1 MFELVGGLLCVN
13 AVVGM
18 RVVMNEISHQN
29 THRIQTN
36 ATCAT
41 IPQSHNPTHAHPQW
55 REIARVHRMQK
66 VIQPSWKSE
75 HSYAHSHRGESTY
88 LYSVQQVIHTKWKIE
103 GAHIHRQCHCQCIC
117 ICQLYLYCGL
127 VCMILSSFESVVSFC
142 VTCVENLSSLKSKFH
157 ITAAPKLLSREV
169 FLPADYKN
177 SIKTYFPQIVNAKTA
192 M

>member
-1 MFELVGGLLCVN
+1 MVVEVEKLANEGAVILVDMEVDKLAEDVAVVDMEVDDYWDTFNIKESLKVLDDNKEMFELVGGLLCVN

-18 RVVMNEISHQN
+18 RVVMNEISNQN

-75 HSYAHSHRGESTY
+75 HSYAHSHWGESPHLCT
-88 LYSVQQVIHTKWKIE
+88 VQKVIQTNWKID
-103 GAHIHRQCHCQCIC
+103 GAHLHRQWEKPH
-117 ICQLYLYCGL
+117 
-127 VCMILSSFESVVSFC
+127 S
-142 VTCVENLSSLKSKFH
+142 
-157 ITAAPKLLSREV
+157 
-169 FLPADYKN
+169 
-177 SIKTYFPQIVNAKTA
+177 
-192 M
+192 

>member
-1 MFELVGGLLCVN
+1 MTSFKVLDDNKEMFELVGGLLCVN

-88 LYSVQQVIHTKWKIE
+88 LYSVKQVIDTNWKIE
-103 GAHIHRQCHCQCIC
+103 GAYIHRQCHCQWGHSAKLEPRADIC
-117 ICQLYLYCGL
+117 LRTYWG
-127 VCMILSSFESVVSFC
+127 E
-142 VTCVENLSSLKSKFH
+142 
-157 ITAAPKLLSREV
+157 AP
-169 FLPADYKN
+169 P
-177 SIKTYFPQIVNAKTA
+177 
-192 M
+192 